1 MAISPEKQKA
11 LQAALLRLEIRQE
24 DVIERFIRSG
34 GAGGQKI
41 NKTSTAVYLKH
52 IPTGLEVKMQK
63 ERSQALNRFLAWRL
77 LTEKVEEL
85 QAGKPL
91 HEIPA
96 PVGYHSPETRA
107 RQAHQKQHGQG
118 APFGPGFEAAHQP
131 LWPLLSGKPA
141 KDSIDQ

>member
-11 LQAALLRLEIRQE
+11 LQEALVRLEIRQE

-34 GAGGQKI
+34 GAGGQKL

-77 LTEKVEEL
+77 LAEKVE
-85 QAGKPL
+85 
-91 HEIPA
+91 
-96 PVGYHSPETRA
+96 A
-107 RQAHQKQHGQG
+107 RQGEKTLQHQQLEKIRKQKDRRLRRTKKISK
-118 APFGPGFEAAHQP
+118 QP
-131 LWPLLSGKPA
+131 REK
-141 KDSIDQ
+141 

>member
-34 GAGGQKI
+34 GAGGQKV

-91 HEIPA
+91 QHQQTEKIRKQKDRRLR
-96 PVGYHSPETRA
+96 RA
-107 RQAHQKQHGQG
+107 K
-118 APFGPGFEAAHQP
+118 
-131 LWPLLSGKPA
+131 K
-141 KDSIDQ
+141 IV